1 MEHYV
6 SFFIASFTTIFVL
19 VDPPGN
25 IPSFLALTDRFGA
38 GFRNAV
44 SKKSVI
50 IGCFLLIIFALGGKL
65 FLEFFNVSINSLRI
79 AGGILLFVIAIDILL
94 GSRRDTYTS
103 SDASESDIDS
113 LAIFPIAIPLY
124 TGPGAI
130 TGTIVLANEA
140 TDVVMRGVVIL
151 SIVVVYGIVRLTH
164 MYSHLI
170 IRYMG
175 SSGSNIIARLMA
187 IFLAAI
193 AVEFVFAGVEE
204 KLSGILG

>member
-1 MEHYV
+1 MEHYI
-6 SFFIASFTTIFVL
+6 SFFIASFTTTFVL

-25 IPSFLALTDRFGA
+25 IPSFLALTERFGA
-38 GFRNAV
+38 EFREAV
-44 SKKSVI
+44 SKKSVLL
-50 IGCFLLIIFALGGKL
+50 GCSILIVFALAGKL
-65 FLEFFNVSINSLRI
+65 FLEFFNISINSLRI

-103 SDASESDIDS
+103 SDATETDADS

-140 TDVVMRGVVIL
+140 TDLIMRGVVIL
-151 SIVVVYGIVRLTH
+151 SIVAVYGIARLTH
-164 MYSHLI
+164 MYSHLV
-170 IRYMG
+170 IRYLG

-193 AVEFVFAGVEE
+193 AVEFVFTGLEE
-204 KLSGILG
+204 KMAGIG